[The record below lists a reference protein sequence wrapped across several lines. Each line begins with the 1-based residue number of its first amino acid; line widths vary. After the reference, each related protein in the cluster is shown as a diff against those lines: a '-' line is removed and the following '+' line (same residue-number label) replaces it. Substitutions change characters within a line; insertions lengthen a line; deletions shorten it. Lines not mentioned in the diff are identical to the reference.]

1 MLQARKVNSFKEF
14 KQEYFD
20 AKEFIIEGNNDK
32 LMSFYNE
39 GVRLNFIKEQKDIKF
54 PITLSGSRII
64 HFKLSNE

>member
-14 KQEYFD
+14 KQEYFN
-20 AKEFIIEGNNDK
+20 AKEFIIEGDNNK

-39 GVRLNFIKEQKDIKF
+39 GVKLNFIKEQKDIKF

>member
-32 LMSFYNE
+32 LMMK
-39 GVRLNFIKEQKDIKF
+39 VLD
-54 PITLSGSRII
+54 
-64 HFKLSNE
+64 

>member
-20 AKEFIIEGNNDK
+20 AKEFIIEGDNNK
-32 LMSFYNE
+32 LISFYNE
-39 GVRLNFIKEQKDIKF
+39 GVKLNFIKEQKDIKF

>member
-20 AKEFIIEGNNDK
+20 AKEFIIEGDNNK

-39 GVRLNFIKEQKDIKF
+39 GVKLNFIKAQKDIKF